1 MNIFQAR
8 ILNDGDIINK
18 SNSRQAQTMICQRIM
33 ESTRPIFTC
42 VHKSLFA
49 FHLLLPFI
57 LKSSANPALREQ
69 RKVTLSLFIKSS
81 HFSDLSER
89 TILTTSFVL
98 LHHEIQEQKPLNH
111 LLKHTISFSFSL
123 KYGHSHIHQAS
134 NHQHLQPPYIHH
146 LHTQQS
152 KQPHLPTYP
161 KTTILHPTTT
171 TIDIPPTMSP
181 TTTPSR
187 CTHPPIHAL
196 TCPTCIF
203 AHNTA
208 RERLIRAYYDPI
220 IADLESRI
228 AIAVEK
234 LWIGEN
240 EFLKERLVGAR
251 EDLEGLKARREGEV
265 GGVWGR

>member
-1 MNIFQAR
+1 LGFEESWLRDLCWCFAVNHFRIGSSISEESYCHMNIFQAR
-8 ILNDGDIINK
+8 ILSDGDIINK
-18 SNSRQAQTMICQRIM
+18 SNSRQAQTMICQRIV

-42 VHKSLFA
+42 VHKSLFV
-49 FHLLLPFI
+49 LLPFI

-69 RKVTLSLFIKSS
+69 RKVTLPLFIKSS

-134 NHQHLQPPYIHH
+134 NHQNLQPPDIHH

-161 KTTILHPTTT
+161 KTTILHPHHHNH
-171 TIDIPPTMSP
+171 
-181 TTTPSR
+181 R
-187 CTHPPIHAL
+187 HPPHNVPHHHPLTLHPPPHPRPNLPHLHLRLQHRPRAPHPRLLRPHNRGPGVAHRDRGGEAL
-196 TCPTCIF
+196 
-203 AHNTA
+203 
-208 RERLIRAYYDPI
+208 ER
-220 IADLESRI
+220 
-228 AIAVEK
+228 
-234 LWIGEN
+234 GE
-240 EFLKERLVGAR
+240 
-251 EDLEGLKARREGEV
+251 
-265 GGVWGR
+265 